1 MRRLL
6 KVVGTVA
13 GVVALAACGGEE
25 TRDAAAPADSA
36 AETTVSEAAEQVA
49 DAQSETNASADVDAD
64 VKVAAVLIYADWCTS
79 CKIIEPKLDAVKA
92 AGPIDGLQHVKLD
105 YTARNQD
112 ALLAQADAVGVGD
125 ALREYY
131 EYEELKTGVVLM
143 VNLEDNA
150 VTDDLTKDL
159 SIEAIAS
166 TMAASVASL

>member
-1 MRRLL
+1 M
-6 KVVGTVA
+6 
-13 GVVALAACGGEE
+13 
-25 TRDAAAPADSA
+25 
-36 AETTVSEAAEQVA
+36 
-49 DAQSETNASADVDAD
+49 
-64 VKVAAVLIYADWCTS
+64 
-79 CKIIEPKLDAVKA
+79 
-92 AGPIDGLQHVKLD
+92 QHVKLD